1 LAWQAVDLLIER
13 LFIEDRSGERVPV
26 EPNEK
31 QFRRLARM
39 RDKLVSVRWRG
50 GVFAASLLTAAMV
63 VLAPKVAR
71 ADSDRLQFLSTKMK
85 DGDPRVRTSAALAL
99 GASNDDKAVDPLC
112 GGLSDRE
119 DVVRQAAAVALKR
132 LNRHQS
138 LGCLKAREHQE
149 SNEAAKIAIT
159 RAIEAISSG
168 GGGGSDDVIKENP
181 SAKYYI
187 SLSTVANSTGRAQ
200 TDVEK
205 IVLRSIRGKLD
216 AAGSVQLAPGTETPD
231 KAREV
236 MKNRKMKGFYL
247 AIAVD
252 RFDYADGNLRV
263 KVKIGVFNYPNK
275 SLLGNVDK
283 TLTAQGVS
291 NGDKASEDRLLEL
304 AAGLASEQFTQ
315 NASAFL

>member
-1 LAWQAVDLLIER
+1 MRRGAV
-13 LFIEDRSGERVPV
+13 
-26 EPNEK
+26 
-31 QFRRLARM
+31 
-39 RDKLVSVRWRG
+39 LVSLVAALMA
-50 GVFAASLLTAAMV
+50 FAPF
-63 VLAPKVAR
+63 APPEAR
-71 ADSDRLQFLSTKMK
+71 ADESRLKFLGDKMK
-85 DGDPRVRTSAALAL
+85 DSDARVRTSAALAL
-99 GASNDDKAVDPLC
+99 GASNEDGAVDPLC
-112 GGLSDRE
+112 GGLSDKE

-132 LNRHQS
+132 LNRS
-138 LGCLKAREHQE
+138 KALGCLNSRVGQE
-149 SNEAAKIAIT
+149 SNEAAKIAMT

-168 GGGGSDDVIKENP
+168 GDGGGGDGKIKDNP

-187 SLSTVANSTGRAQ
+187 SLSTVANQTGRAQ
-200 TDVEK
+200 TDVER
-205 IVLRSIRGKLD
+205 IVLNSVRTKLD
-216 AAGSVQLAPGTETPD
+216 AAGSVQLAPAEEKAD

-236 MKNRKMKGFYL
+236 MKSRKMKGFYL

-291 NGDKASEDRLLEL
+291 KPDKASEDRLLEL
-304 AAGLASEQFTQ
+304 AAGLASEQFAQ